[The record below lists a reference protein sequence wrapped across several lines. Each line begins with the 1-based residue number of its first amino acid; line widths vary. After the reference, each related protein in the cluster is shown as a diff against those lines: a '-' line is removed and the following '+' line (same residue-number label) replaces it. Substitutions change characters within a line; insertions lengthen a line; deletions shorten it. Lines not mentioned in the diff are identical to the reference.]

1 LRIRAATKKD
11 KEHVLRFCDNTFE
24 WGDYIG
30 DVWDLWYSE
39 RNGVLFVAEY
49 EESGIH
55 IRKHLPVIGVSH
67 ASLLPGNKSVWL
79 EGVRVNPKYRRRS
92 VATELINNMILYGK
106 RQGAREASA
115 MVSKSNIASQLMM
128 EKNGFSIVSKWDYYS
143 VEEIPKRAI
152 KIELRSRIATFEDSE
167 MICNYLSRSEI
178 YESSGKTY
186 VNSWQWHP
194 LDPSSDVLVDLIRNK
209 KVLVIGKYDKIRGLA
224 IINKGN
230 KYIDSSNTFQ
240 IVYLDA
246 PDVLVLKDLIR
257 FAINLIRSGDD
268 IYDGIQVYSPQTTT
282 QVSAA
287 MVEVGMKRSEQF
299 LLYKR
304 EI

>member
-1 LRIRAATKKD
+1 MKIRPAVKSD
-11 KEHVLRFCDNTFE
+11 KVEVLKFCVDTFE
-24 WGDYIG
+24 WGDYIS

-39 RNGVLFVAEY
+39 RNGVLLVAEY
-49 EESGIH
+49 EESSVH

-67 ASLLPGNKSVWL
+67 ASLLPGSKSVWL
-79 EGVRVNPKYRRRS
+79 EGIRVNSKYRRRS
-92 VATELINNMILYGK
+92 VATELINKMVLYGK
-106 RQGAREASA
+106 GQGAKEASA

-128 EKNGFSIVSKWDYYS
+128 EKNGFSVVSKWNYYR
-143 VEEIPKRAI
+143 VDEIPKRAI
-152 KIELRSRIATFEDSE
+152 KIELRPRIATFEDSE
-167 MICNYLSRSEI
+167 MIWNYLRWSKI

-194 LDPSSDVLVDLIRNK
+194 LDPSSDILADLIRNK
-209 KVLVIGKYDKIRGLA
+209 KVLVVGRYDKIRGLA

-230 KYIDSSNTFQ
+230 KYIDSGHSFQ

-246 PDVLVLKDLIR
+246 PDVFVLKDLIR
-257 FAINLIRSGDD
+257 FVINLIRSGDE
-268 IYDGIQVYSPQTTT
+268 IYDRIQVFSPQTTT